1 MSSLQQELAEWPAER
16 IFDAIAAARLD
27 DVDAALAR
35 EERGIHE
42 LVAFLSPHARKRL
55 EPMAREAQRLTRWHF
70 GRTIQLYAP
79 IYISNVC
86 AANCPYC
93 GFGSRSGGR
102 HGRVTLTP
110 EQIRT
115 ECEALQS
122 QGFDSVL
129 LLTGEAPAISSLEY
143 IADGVRT
150 AREYFASVC
159 IEVYS
164 LTQEEYQRLS
174 EVGLEGVTLYM
185 ETYDPATYAR
195 LHTVG
200 QKRDYDFRLEA
211 LERAG
216 RAGARRLGLGALL
229 GLFDWRAE
237 GVWMAIHARH
247 LQKQCWKSGVSVS
260 FPRLRHVPE
269 TFTINSTVGDVD
281 LVQLMLAM
289 RLVLPEVG
297 LTLSTRE
304 TAALRDKL
312 IPLGITMM
320 SAGSSTRPGGYAACP
335 EDTTEQFTIEDART
349 PSEVVAAIVRAGY
362 DPVWKDF
369 DHAFADAD

>member
-1 MSSLQQELAEWPAER
+1 MSTLQQELAEWPAER
-16 IFDAIAAARLD
+16 ILDAIATARPE

-35 EERGIHE
+35 EERGLHD
-42 LVAFLSPHARKRL
+42 LVAFLSPHARTRL
-55 EPMAREAQRLTRWHF
+55 EAMAREAQRLTRWHF

-79 IYISNVC
+79 IYISNIC

-93 GFGSRSGGR
+93 GFGDRSSGR

-110 EQIRT
+110 EQIRV

-122 QGFDSVL
+122 QGFENIL
-129 LLTGEAPAISSLEY
+129 LLTGEAPAISSLRY
-143 IADGVRT
+143 IADAVRI
-150 AREYFASVC
+150 ARAYFASVSV
-159 IEVYS
+159 EVYS
-164 LTQEEYQRLS
+164 MTQEEYRTLFDA
-174 EVGLEGVTLYM
+174 GLEGVTLYM
-185 ETYDPATYAR
+185 ETYDAATYAR

-200 QKRDYDFRLEA
+200 RKQDYHFRLEA

-216 RAGARRLGLGALL
+216 RAGARKLGLGALL

-237 GVWMAIHARH
+237 GVWMAIHARY
-247 LQKQCWKSGVSVS
+247 LQKLCWQSGVSVS

-320 SAGSSTRPGGYAACP
+320 SAGSSTRPGGYAACQ
-335 EDTTEQFTIEDART
+335 EDTTEQFTIEDSRT
-349 PSEVVAAIVRAGY
+349 PTEVVQSIVRAGY

-369 DHAFADAD
+369 DRAFAAAD